1 MMWSTALLLQWKHLT
16 KDCGEKKSYN
26 DLRFY
31 EIVQLDVPNNIPMPS
46 MVSGDKYLVIEGIDG
61 DMIAGWGMNGRM

>member
-1 MMWSTALLLQWKHLT
+1 MMWSTALWLQWRHLT
-16 KDCGEKKSYN
+16 KDCGEK
-26 DLRFY
+26 RFY

-46 MVSGDKYLVIEGIDG
+46 MVSGDKYLVIEVIDG